1 MNPDNSEIGSGI
13 KKSTLIIGMFFVL
26 ALLIVLGFSKVM
38 DVKQENVDKEVVE
51 LVQNIGESIEE
62 YVSENSD
69 VDDSDSVN
77 VRLIETELGETQILV
92 NVGEYKFENISTDV
106 KEINIVTVG
115 KARNFKI
122 LGFSESGKNNT
133 DWKSAAIYEFEK
145 D

>member
-77 VRLIETELGETQILV
+77 IRLIETELGETQILV

-106 KEINIVTVG
+106 KEIYVIAIGRAN
-115 KARNFKI
+115 NFKI
-122 LGFSESGKNNT
+122 IGYSGQGENNT

>member
-69 VDDSDSVN
+69 DNDSVD

-92 NVGEYKFENISTDV
+92 NVGKYEFENISTDV
-106 KEINIVTVG
+106 KKINIVTVG

-122 LGFSESGKNNT
+122 WGFSESGKNNI
-133 DWKSAAIYEFEK
+133 DWNSASVYEFEK